1 MQKFTGLNRKTKE
14 AFRQPQGYP
23 TASRT
28 IVLIEYIQKDT
39 DDFRYVVKTFLKDDL
54 EPLANGWGISSDNDT
69 YLINTL
75 YSKIGDDLDDFEVAE
90 RRYLTWKEVQ
100 EVIE

>member
-1 MQKFTGLNRKTKE
+1 MQKFTGLNGKTKE
-14 AFRQPQGYP
+14 AFRQAQGYP

-28 IVLIEYIQKDT
+28 IVLVEYIQKDT
-39 DDFRYVVKTFLKDDL
+39 NAFRYVVKTFLKDDL
-54 EPLANGWGISSDNDT
+54 ECLAKSWGISSDNDT

-75 YSKIGDDLDDFEVAE
+75 YSRIGDDLDDLEVAE

-100 EVIE
+100 EVVQ